1 MILTKQEEGNQEDW
15 KDTMIDFSFLSKQ
28 DVDRLNDKL
37 DLSDDEIFILTE
49 LRKQNLNDEG
59 IMYQMNLS
67 RNKFYKIKTRLI
79 EKMIRLALK

>member
-1 MILTKQEEGNQEDW
+1 MIFTKQEERNQYEW
-15 KDTMIDFSFLSKQ
+15 NDTMIDFSFLTKN

-37 DLSDDEIFILTE
+37 DLSDDELYILTE

-79 EKMIRLALK
+79 EKMIRLALH